1 MNISGT
7 DSRFGWGFRLG
18 DHADFQVLV
27 ELGPQTNTKP
37 LGNEGNDNN
46 KRNVPNNLRNTLYAQ
61 NQLLKKQQQQV
72 RTSVL

>member
-27 ELGPQTNTKP
+27 ELGPQTNTRP

-46 KRNVPNNLRNTLYAQ
+46 KRNVPNSLRNTLYAQ

-72 RTSVL
+72 RTNDL